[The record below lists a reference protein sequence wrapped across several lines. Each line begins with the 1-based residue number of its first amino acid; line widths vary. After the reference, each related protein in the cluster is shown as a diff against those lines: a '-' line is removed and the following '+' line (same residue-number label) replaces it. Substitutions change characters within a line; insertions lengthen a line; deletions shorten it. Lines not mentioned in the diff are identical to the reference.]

1 MAELLGNNRRKNN
14 RFDQKKTGF
23 GIVVSLLLCMQQA
36 DSGSREPGT
45 EPGTEPEQQEAPMDT
60 VD

>member
-14 RFDQKKTGF
+14 RFDQKNWF
-23 GIVVSLLLCMQQA
+23 WDCGIIAVLCMQQA

-45 EPGTEPEQQEAPMDT
+45 EPEQEEAPMDT